1 MPQSPEGHNSL
12 GWVLFA
18 QNEVDAA
25 IAHYRTALKWRP
37 EFVQAHINLANALV
51 QKGDLAAALREAR
64 EGARVGPGD
73 SEAHRTV
80 GRVLDFSRD
89 FDGAIREM
97 RRPSNWSRNA
107 LSCMTISGRCWFTNP
122 ILKALPQ
129 NFRGPPAAAQFRAS
143 TLAPRRLALSIGRAG
158 GAATHFQAV
167 TELNPESADGHF
179 YWAQVLKSKGDTDA
193 AIREMRACIALQP
206 DYPNAQNSL
215 RPAAAT
221 QR

>member
-1 MPQSPEGHNSL
+1 MLVFLRTFDWNLSREIHFRSLADTFTSIVRGAAFLFLGRGGVVRRAIRGRREGCDSAGERATYQEGLSALQQGDLVAARAAFERVLRLMPQSPEGHNSL

-80 GRVLDFSRD
+80 GGFEIFQTSMGL
-89 FDGAIREM
+89 IREM
-97 RRPSNWSRNA
+97 RRPSN
-107 LSCMTISGRCWFTNP
+107 
-122 ILKALPQ
+122 
-129 NFRGPPAAAQFRAS
+129 
-143 TLAPRRLALSIGRAG
+143 
-158 GAATHFQAV
+158 
-167 TELNPESADGHF
+167 
-179 YWAQVLKSKGDTDA
+179 
-193 AIREMRACIALQP
+193 
-206 DYPNAQNSL
+206 
-215 RPAAAT
+215 
-221 QR
+221 